1 MVLPSWVL
9 GRSPERTYNTYE
21 LEGEKLPKGWDD
33 PSVLPDGLP
42 FNNQILEVRITM
54 NEAEVVHSGPSDL
67 GKSYWQ
73 AYQTVHSHSTKHQT
87 LVATRIFSRR
97 MVNDLSMWANTEF
110 NQIRGATHISLLTI
124 SWSSPM
130 YFRSSTWK
138 PTSWMGNEDLL
149 EDRF

>member
-1 MVLPSWVL
+1 M
-9 GRSPERTYNTYE
+9 
-21 LEGEKLPKGWDD
+21 PKGWDD

-73 AYQTVHSHSTKHQT
+73 AYQTVHSNSTKHQT

-97 MVNDLSMWANTEF
+97 MVNDLSM
-110 NQIRGATHISLLTI
+110 
-124 SWSSPM
+124 
-130 YFRSSTWK
+130 
-138 PTSWMGNEDLL
+138 
-149 EDRF
+149 